1 MSVAEF
7 TVQDFAQ
14 RLARAV
20 KQAEEAG
27 LSGVLIIYG
36 LAAYGGDP
44 RPAARDQL
52 KG

>member
-1 MSVAEF
+1 VLSV
-7 TVQDFAQ
+7 FA
-14 RLARAV
+14 LD
-20 KQAEEAG
+20 
-27 LSGVLIIYG
+27 VLIIYG